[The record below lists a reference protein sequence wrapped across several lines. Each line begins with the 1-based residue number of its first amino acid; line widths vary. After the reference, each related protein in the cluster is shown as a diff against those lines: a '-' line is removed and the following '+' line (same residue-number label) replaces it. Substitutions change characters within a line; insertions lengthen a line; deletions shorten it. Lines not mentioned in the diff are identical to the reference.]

1 MNVWIH
7 LRNALART
15 AFVAL
20 LGIPLAVGV
29 RGQTGD
35 NYSKGM
41 AAYQAGDYSRAAE
54 LLLAADE
61 DAPGR
66 TNALLFAAKAYI
78 RLSSFANAEKVLRQY
93 LEDVPDSAESYYLL
107 GYALHRENRP
117 KESLETY
124 TKAAALERPT
134 SDDLKIVALDYVLL
148 HDNADAIHWLQRAVE
163 MDPKNKDAWYYLGR
177 AYYTETRLPDARRA
191 YEKVLE
197 IDPNDA
203 KAVNNVGLIYESEA
217 KPDEALAAYR
227 KAISLQEGKP
237 RQSEQP
243 YLNLGNLLITMEKPE
258 EAVAPLEKATSLAP
272 ANAQCHL
279 RLGTAYMR
287 VGRMKEAQT
296 ELELAV
302 KLDPEDAS
310 AHYQLARYYKQAH
323 QLDAAK
329 KEFDRVAEI
338 QSHAMEKQ
346 KVSVQP

>member
-1 MNVWIH
+1 MNVRFH
-7 LRNALART
+7 LGETAFRT
-15 AFVAL
+15 AAGAL
-20 LGIPLAVGV
+20 LSALLTLPLPA
-29 RGQTGD
+29 QTSD
-35 NYSKGM
+35 NYAMGI
-41 AAYQAGDYSRAAE
+41 AAYEAGDYSQAAQ
-54 LLLAADE
+54 LLLAADQ

-66 TNALLFAAKAYI
+66 TNALLYAAKAYI
-78 RLSSFANAEKVLRQY
+78 RLSSFPNAERVLRQY
-93 LEDVPDSAESYYLL
+93 IQDAPGSAESHYLL
-107 GYALHRENRP
+107 GFVLHRENRP
-117 KESLETY
+117 KESLEAY
-124 TKAAALERPT
+124 TKAASIERPS

-177 AYYTETRLPDARRA
+177 SYYSETKLPEARRA

-197 IDPNDA
+197 IDPGDV
-203 KAVNNVGLIYESEA
+203 KAVNNIGLIYESEA

-243 YLNLGNLLITMEKPE
+243 YLNVGSLLITIEKPE
-258 EAVAPLEKATSLAP
+258 EAVAPLEKAASLAP

-287 VGRMKEAQT
+287 LGRMKEAQI
-296 ELELAV
+296 ELEQAV
-302 KLDPEDAS
+302 QLDPDDAS

-329 KEFDRVAEI
+329 KEFNKVAEI
-338 QSHAMEKQ
+338 QSRAMEKQ
-346 KVSVQP
+346 RASIQH